1 EAVNAVET
9 QIETLPVVEDITL
22 EHAEA
27 VADARA
33 AFEGLTEA
41 QQDLVSV
48 EAVEKLVEVETRIA
62 ELGTEVPSE

>member
-1 EAVNAVET
+1 
-9 QIETLPVVEDITL
+9 EDITL

-41 QQDLVSV
+41 QQALVSTTV
-48 EAVEKLVEVETRIA
+48 KEKLEAAEAKIQQLETEAAADREAVNAVETQI
-62 ELGTEVPSE
+62 ETL